1 MFPLPLVTWFMMENL
16 LDSKNKESLKF
27 LLTYPLF
34 DQDTFESR
42 IKELISLDI
51 NGIFSFGK
59 VQLKNICILGKG
71 SVGLVT
77 LARFKGQYF
86 ALKIRRTDANRA
98 NMFDEV
104 VYQSLANSIG
114 VGAFLVNFSENFILM
129 EFVKGSN
136 IIEWYSSVRNANER
150 ILKCTA
156 LILEQCYLL
165 DCLKLDHGQ
174 LNRLDRHIIISK
186 DDRPTILDF
195 ETSSAMRR
203 VSNITSVS
211 QSIFLHGPIYSR
223 LQDSINKDRTEIMKN
238 IKDYKIQMNYE
249 KFKKILNLL
258 RH

>member
-1 MFPLPLVTWFMMENL
+1 MMENL
-16 LDSKNKESLKF
+16 FDSENKESLKF

-42 IKELISLDI
+42 IKELLSLDI
-51 NGIFSFGK
+51 TGIFSFGK
-59 VQLKNICILGKG
+59 VQLKKICILGKG

-77 LARFKGQYF
+77 LARFNGKYF
-86 ALKIRRTDANRA
+86 ALKIRRTDANRM

-104 VYQSLANSIG
+104 VYQSLANSNGIG
-114 VGAFLVNFSENFILM
+114 PFLVNFSDNFILM
-129 EFVKGSN
+129 EFVEGYN
-136 IIEWYSSVRNANER
+136 IVEWYNSVQTSNER

-174 LNRLDRHIIISK
+174 LNRLDCHIIISK

-223 LQDSINKDRTEIMKN
+223 VLESINKDRRQIMKN
-238 IKDYKIQMNYE
+238 IKDYKIQMNHE
-249 KFKKILNLL
+249 KFKKILKLL
-258 RH
+258 ND